1 MALVFAVQVPFV
13 SSFPLTRSSYFAGMG
28 MAALL
33 IFGLVF
39 FCSWVPSRQL
49 AGILP
54 AEALRE
60 E

>member
-54 AEALRE
+54 AEVLRE